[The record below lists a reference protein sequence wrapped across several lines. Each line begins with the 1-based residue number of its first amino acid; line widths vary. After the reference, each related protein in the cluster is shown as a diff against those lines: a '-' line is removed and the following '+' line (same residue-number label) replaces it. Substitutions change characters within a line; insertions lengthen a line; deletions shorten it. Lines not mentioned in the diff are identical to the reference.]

1 MRSKIVAICIFLIL
15 GGFIS
20 SCTEKHE
27 VHKEEIDYSIDE
39 KIFKGYLA
47 YDKLRKGKRPGVLI
61 VHEWWGLN
69 NHVRRRA
76 EMLAELG
83 YTALAVDM
91 YGEGTQADN
100 FDEAAMF
107 AQEISQNP
115 DTRRKRFMA
124 ALDVLKK
131 QETVDENNIAAIGY
145 SFGGNV
151 VLQMALEG
159 IDIDGVVSFH
169 GGLLVTKPEEPGS
182 VRARILIL
190 QGEKDW
196 YVTPQMKTGFKTDM
210 DKSETE
216 YKIITYKEAQHGYTN
231 PEAGPL
237 AEKFKGMRI
246 EYNEEADKKSW
257 ADMQE
262 FLKTVFY
269 KL

>member
-1 MRSKIVAICIFLIL
+1 
-15 GGFIS
+15 
-20 SCTEKHE
+20 
-27 VHKEEIDYSIDE
+27 
-39 KIFKGYLA
+39 
-47 YDKLRKGKRPGVLI
+47 
-61 VHEWWGLN
+61 
-69 NHVRRRA
+69 
-76 EMLAELG
+76 
-83 YTALAVDM
+83 
-91 YGEGTQADN
+91 
-100 FDEAAMF
+100 
-107 AQEISQNP
+107 
-115 DTRRKRFMA
+115 MA

-131 QETVDENNIAAIGY
+131 QETVDVNNIAAIGY

-159 IDIDGVVSFH
+159 IDIDGAVSFH

-196 YVTPQMKTGFKTDM
+196 YVTPQIKTGFKTDM
-210 DKSETE
+210 NKSETE